1 MSRLA
6 LKGGTPVRD
15 VRRNPWPKWPV
26 WDEREEKALLDVL
39 HSGVWSYNGPRE
51 RQFNEAFARFIGSR
65 YALSLA
71 NGTVTLQLALGSGPS
86 GAIQVCSLNAL

>member
-15 VRRNPWPKWPV
+15 AKTNPWPQWPV
-26 WDEREEKALLDVL
+26 WDQREERALLEVL

-51 RQFNEAFARFIGSR
+51 RQFNEAFARFHRDEVRPVRCERDRHPPTGPGSLR
-65 YALSLA
+65 DR
-71 NGTVTLQLALGSGPS
+71 
-86 GAIQVCSLNAL
+86 IRR